1 MASSR
6 ASDMSCA
13 LALRVKLR
21 LETRATR
28 AAWATL
34 ADFAPATARA
44 PLMARAFM
52 VVVMMGGGSLVCSSR
67 WFDRGRFSSLCIVC
81 PPPQEE
87 LEHARSEIG
96 SSRGQFQAAEVN
108 LR

>member
-1 MASSR
+1 
-6 ASDMSCA
+6 MSCA

-34 ADFAPATARA
+34 ADLAPATARA

-81 PPPQEE
+81 PPLP
-87 LEHARSEIG
+87 LKRS
-96 SSRGQFQAAEVN
+96 RLFQISTLLNQVPV
-108 LR
+108 R